1 MSQPTTTPPHTAP
14 QLTAPQLTA
23 PQLTA
28 PQLTAPL
35 HTASALITVQDVHK
49 RFPDGT
55 LALQGITL
63 EVRQGEFVSLVGPS
77 GCGKSTLLRILA
89 GLESVTQG
97 QARLEGR
104 LPTDPRARQE
114 MAFVFQE
121 ATLLPWRT
129 VLHNVAL
136 PLELRGVALAE
147 RESRARAV
155 LELVGLSNREKA
167 FPRELSG
174 GMKMRVSIARAL
186 VTSPKMLLM
195 DEPFGALD
203 EMTRQHLNAELL
215 GIQARTGATIVFV
228 THNMFEAVFMS
239 SRIAVMTPH
248 PGKVATVLDVPAPYP
263 RSSDYRAS
271 PDYGHLVVEVLHILE
286 QHERG
291 ALPGPVKPTFLGAGA

>member
-1 MSQPTTTPPHTAP
+1 MS
-14 QLTAPQLTA
+14 QLTAPQVQTSPHAALQPTA
-23 PQLTA
+23 PPHTAQPHTA
-28 PQLTAPL
+28 P
-35 HTASALITVQDVHK
+35 ALITVQDVHK

-104 LPTDPRARQE
+104 LPGDPRARQE

-136 PLELRGVALAE
+136 PLELRGVAQSE

-155 LELVGLSNREKA
+155 LELVGLSSRENA

-186 VTSPKMLLM
+186 VTSPKLLLM

-215 GIQARTGATIVFV
+215 SIQARTGATIVFV

-248 PGKVATVLDVPAPYP
+248 PGKIVTVLDVPAPYP

-271 PDYGHLVVEVLHILE
+271 SEYGHLVVEVLHILE

-291 ALPGPVKPTFLGAGA
+291 ALPGPARPNVIGAGA